1 MIIQKHQKEANLGNS
16 AAQFNIAC
24 IYEGGEGIIENID
37 QAIYWYKK
45 SAEQGNKGAQYKI
58 KNFIN

>member
-1 MIIQKHQKEANLGNS
+1 MRLNLP
-16 AAQFNIAC
+16 NIAC
-24 IYEGGEGIIENID
+24 MYEGGEGIIENID

-45 SAEQGNKGAQYKI
+45 STEQGNKGAQYKI